1 MGVNLLTGRVG
12 LALLSSG
19 AGRVVEHNALVFGR
33 LWRGSMT
40 VSFFTPL
47 FFLASMGWGL
57 GSLVNRGSGGVGG
70 VSYIDYLAPGLL
82 AATTMQIAAF
92 ECTYPILGKIQ
103 WDHVYDAMLATPL
116 AVGDLLIG
124 EVIWVAVRLLMVAS
138 IFWVVMALFGV
149 AHTPESLL
157 AIPAATLSGLA
168 FATPLIA
175 FTTTQKNDGS
185 MGTVFRLVITP
196 LFLFG
201 GAFFPISRLP
211 GVLQAVAWA
220 TPLSHGVALS
230 RGLVLG
236 NLVANEALLHVAVL
250 VAYVIVGMVVARPL
264 LIRRLI
270 K

>member
-1 MGVNLLTGRVG
+1 MAATAPARPGR
-12 LALLSSG
+12 AQRAAG
-19 AGRVVEHNALVFGR
+19 AARVVEHNALVFKR

-40 VSFFTPL
+40 TSFFTPL
-47 FFLASMGWGL
+47 FFLASMGIGL

-70 VSYIDYLAPGLL
+70 VPYIDFLAPGLL
-82 AATTMQIAAF
+82 AATTMQTAAF
-92 ECTYPILGKIQ
+92 ECTYPILGKIT
-103 WDHVYDAMLATPL
+103 WDRIYDAMLATPL
-116 AVGDLLIG
+116 AVRDLLIG
-124 EVIWVAVRLLMVAS
+124 EVAWIAARLLMVAS
-138 IFWVVMALFGV
+138 VFWIVMAIFGV

-175 FTTTQKNDGS
+175 FTATQKSDSN
-185 MGTVFRLVITP
+185 MGAVFRLVITP

-201 GAFFPISRLP
+201 GAFFPISKLP
-211 GVLQAVAWA
+211 MVLQAVAWA

-236 NLVANEALLHVAVL
+236 SLDTKEAGLHVIVL
-250 VAYVIVGMVVARPL
+250 LVYTIAGIVVARPL
-264 LIRRLI
+264 LTRRLV

>member
-1 MGVNLLTGRVG
+1 MAVS
-12 LALLSSG
+12 A
-19 AGRVVEHNALVFGR
+19 AARVVEHNALVFRR
-33 LWRGSMT
+33 LWRGSLT

-47 FFLASMGWGL
+47 FFLASMGLGL
-57 GSLVNRGSGGVGG
+57 GGLVNRSSGGVGG
-70 VSYIDYLAPGLL
+70 VPYIDFLAPGLL
-82 AATTMQIAAF
+82 AAVSMQTAAF
-92 ECTYPILGKIQ
+92 ECTYPLLGKIQ
-103 WDHVYDAMLATPL
+103 WDHIYDAMLATPL
-116 AVGDLLIG
+116 VVRDLLIG
-124 EVIWVAVRLLMVAS
+124 EIAWVGLRLLLVAS
-138 IFWVVMALFGV
+138 IFWIVMAVFGV

-175 FTTTQKNDGS
+175 FTSTQKNDGV
-185 MGTVFRLVITP
+185 MGTIFRIVITP

-220 TPLSHGVALS
+220 TPLAHGVALS

-236 NLVANEALLHVAVL
+236 NLVTRDGVLHVVVL
-250 VAYVIVGMVVARPL
+250 LAYTIAGALIARPL
-264 LIRRLI
+264 LVRRLV

>member
-1 MGVNLLTGRVG
+1 M
-12 LALLSSG
+12 AASSAVIPAG
-19 AGRVVEHNALVFGR
+19 AARVVEHNALVFKR
-33 LWRGSMT
+33 MWRGSMT

-47 FFLASMGWGL
+47 FFIASMGLGL
-57 GSLVNRGSGGVGG
+57 GSLVNKSSGGVGG
-70 VSYIDYLAPGLL
+70 VPYIDFLAPGLL
-82 AATTMQIAAF
+82 AATTMQTAAF
-92 ECTYPILGKIQ
+92 ECTYPILGKIL
-103 WDHVYDAMLATPL
+103 WDHIYDAMLATPL
-116 AVGDLLIG
+116 VVRDLVIG
-124 EVIWVAVRLLMVAS
+124 EVAWVTVRMLMVAT
-138 IFWVVMALFGV
+138 IFWIVMAAFGV

-175 FTTTQKNDGS
+175 FTATQKNDS
-185 MGTVFRLVITP
+185 VMGTVFRLVITP

-211 GVLQAVAWA
+211 LLLQWVAWA

-236 NLVANEALLHVAVL
+236 TLAIPDAALHLAVL
-250 VAYVIVGMVVARPL
+250 LVYVVAGAVVALPL
-264 LIRRLI
+264 LSRRLV

>member
-1 MGVNLLTGRVG
+1 MAVSAAT
-12 LALLSSG
+12 
-19 AGRVVEHNALVFGR
+19 RVVEHNALVFRR
-33 LWRGSMT
+33 LWRGSLT

-47 FFLASMGWGL
+47 FFLASMGLGL
-57 GSLVNRGSGGVGG
+57 GGLVNRGSGGVGG
-70 VSYIDYLAPGLL
+70 VPYIDFLAPGLL
-82 AATTMQIAAF
+82 AAVTMQTAAF
-92 ECTYPILGKIQ
+92 ECTYPLLGKIQ
-103 WDHVYDAMLATPL
+103 WDHIYDAMLATPL
-116 AVGDLLIG
+116 VVRDLLIG
-124 EVIWVAVRLLMVAS
+124 EIAWVAVRLLLVSS
-138 IFWVVMALFGV
+138 IFWIVMAMFGV

-175 FTTTQKNDGS
+175 FTSTQKSDGV
-185 MGTVFRLVITP
+185 MGTIFRVVITP

-220 TPLSHGVALS
+220 TPLAHGVALS

-236 NLVANEALLHVAVL
+236 NLVIRDAVL
-250 VAYVIVGMVVARPL
+250 HLVVLLVYTITGAVIARPL
-264 LIRRLI
+264 LVRRLV